1 MSGSPGPPS
10 ATAVLLRG
18 AASVALAGV
27 GLVLAERWLA
37 SGVLVGPANRIYLAL
52 LGFLVGWLASAW
64 PARGAAR
71 AIRDVARRIAAWP
84 PDAVLAG
91 TAGATLALLLTVLLD
106 DVLERI
112 PGMNWGV
119 SLALATGLSA
129 SFVAF
134 FVANRRLLPLPRAAA
149 APSSDDAGP
158 IRVLDTSAIIDGRI
172 ADVADANFLH
182 GEAWV
187 PAFVVRELQGI
198 ADDADATRRRRG
210 RRGLAMLERLGE
222 VRGLAL
228 EVLDD
233 AATADLPDGPVD
245 DRLVALAKRAGA
257 DLVTTDANLHQVAHL
272 QGVRVLNPNRLADAM
287 KAAHLPGETLD
298 VEIVRPGKEAG
309 QGLAYLDDGT
319 MIVVEDAASRIG
331 DRLRVAVTSTL
342 QTQVGRMVFAKPARE
357 GSLDAAPADAP
368 TDAAAG
374 GA

>member
-1 MSGSPGPPS
+1 MSRPPGPS
-10 ATAVLLRG
+10 TATTVLLRG
-18 AASVALAGV
+18 AASVFLAGV

-52 LGFLVGWLASAW
+52 LGFLVGWLVSAW

-71 AIRDVARRIAAWP
+71 AIRGVARRIAAWP

-112 PGMNWGV
+112 PGMNWGI

-129 SFVAF
+129 TFVAF
-134 FVANRRLLPLPRAAA
+134 FVANRRLLPLPRAG
-149 APSSDDAGP
+149 APATSDDVRP
-158 IRVLDTSAIIDGRI
+158 IRVLDASAIIDGRI
-172 ADVADANFLH
+172 ADVADANFLQ
-182 GEAWV
+182 GRAWV
-187 PAFVVRELQGI
+187 PAFVLREVQGI
-198 ADDADATRRRRG
+198 ADDDDATRRRRG

-222 VRGLAL
+222 LRSLEL

-245 DRLVALAKRAGA
+245 DRLVALARRTGA
-257 DLVTTDANLHQVAHL
+257 DLVTTDANLHQVAQL
-272 QGVRVLNPNRLADAM
+272 QGVRVLNPNRLADAV
-287 KAAHLPGETLD
+287 KAAHLPGETLH
-298 VEIVRPGKEAG
+298 VEIVRPGKEPG

-319 MIVVEDAASRIG
+319 MVVVEDAAAHVGSA
-331 DRLRVAVTSTL
+331 LHVAVTSTL

-357 GSLDAAPADAP
+357 ATEASPPAGRAS
-368 TDAAAG
+368 
-374 GA
+374 